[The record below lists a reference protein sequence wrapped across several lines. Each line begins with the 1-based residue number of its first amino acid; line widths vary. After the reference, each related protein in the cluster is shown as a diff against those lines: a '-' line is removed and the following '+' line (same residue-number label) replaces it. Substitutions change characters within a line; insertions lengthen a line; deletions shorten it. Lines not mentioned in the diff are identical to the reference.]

1 MAGQGA
7 LRAQDSDVVRERP
20 RGRGQRV
27 GGLALAPAAALAG
40 GEDTAT
46 WEAASCRLA
55 AAGAIE
61 AAGSPLTAQPA

>member
-1 MAGQGA
+1 MVAGQGA
-7 LRAQDSDVVRERP
+7 LRGQGSDAVRERP

-46 WEAASCRLA
+46 
-55 AAGAIE
+55 
-61 AAGSPLTAQPA
+61 